1 MMNFN
6 LLCLL
11 DFPYSLGSGTLKYNV
26 FSRMVFAERQYSTNQ
41 ICGDIGFYDKKI
53 TQSEAIHNENHL
65 Q

>member
-6 LLCLL
+6 LLSLL
-11 DFPYSLGSGTLKYNV
+11 DFTYSLGSGTLKYNV

-53 TQSEAIHNENHL
+53 TQSEAIHNENRL

>member
-6 LLCLL
+6 LLSLL
-11 DFPYSLGSGTLKYNV
+11 DFTYSLGSGTLKYNV

-41 ICGDIGFYDKKI
+41 ICGDTVFYDKKI
-53 TQSEAIHNENHL
+53 TQSEAIYNENRL